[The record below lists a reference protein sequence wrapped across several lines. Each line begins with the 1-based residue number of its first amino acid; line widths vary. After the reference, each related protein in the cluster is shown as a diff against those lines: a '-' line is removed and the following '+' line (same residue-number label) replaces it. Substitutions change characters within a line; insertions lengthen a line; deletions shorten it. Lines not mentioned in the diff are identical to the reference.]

1 LTRLAELL
9 EAVYADPEDL
19 SCRLVYADALSDADD
34 PRGEF
39 ITLQCLG
46 DGSACSD
53 RELELLAAHGA
64 AWLGR
69 LAPIVDPTHTV
80 FAQGFVS
87 AVRVK
92 KVPRPK
98 LLALAGDPIWA
109 TVTRIDF
116 DDDVGGIAMKNG
128 AVVRG
133 PRVPAASIVLAP
145 VMRSLREVNGIDG
158 DVLLTLCRDGDALP
172 IRSLGART
180 YPLLDR
186 GTDDVW
192 RIADGPRIE
201 IENARG
207 LPQLRRLALHG
218 YPCDRPDLRWL
229 LRSPLAGRLEQLEL
243 DNFGGELDHWIVM
256 TRAANPA
263 LGELVVSYW
272 SDRAV
277 MKFRAG
283 SNGPLSKIEVDT
295 RQLTEFQ
302 RRGIETALARV
313 PDLMRRNV
321 DVIR

>member
-1 LTRLAELL
+1 VNRLAELL
-9 EAVYADPEDL
+9 AAVHADPEDL
-19 SCRLVYADALSDADD
+19 SCRLVYADALTEADD

-53 RELELLAAHGA
+53 RELELLAAHGE

-69 LAPIVDPTHTV
+69 LAPIVDPARTV
-80 FAQGFVS
+80 FAHGFVS

-98 LLALAGDPIWA
+98 LLAVAGDPVWT
-109 TVTRIDF
+109 TVRQIDF

-128 AVVRG
+128 PVVRG
-133 PRVPAASIVLAP
+133 PRVPAAAIILAP
-145 VMRSLREVNGIDG
+145 VMRSLREVSGLDG
-158 DVLLTLCRDGDALP
+158 DVLVTLCRDGDALP

-192 RIADGPRIE
+192 RIPDDLRVE

-207 LPQLRRLALHG
+207 LPHLRRLALHG

-256 TRAANPA
+256 TRTANPA
-263 LGELVVSYW
+263 LGELAVSYW

-277 MKFRAG
+277 MRFRAG
-283 SNGPLSKIEVDT
+283 RDGPLSSIEVDT
-295 RQLTEFQ
+295 RRLTEFQ
-302 RRGIETALARV
+302 RGGIDAALARV
-313 PDLMRRNV
+313 PDLMRRSV